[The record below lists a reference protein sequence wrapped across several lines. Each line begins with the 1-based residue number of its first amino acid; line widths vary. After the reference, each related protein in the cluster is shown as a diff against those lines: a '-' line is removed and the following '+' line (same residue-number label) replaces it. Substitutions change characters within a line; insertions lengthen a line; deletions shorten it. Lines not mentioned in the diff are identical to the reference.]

1 MTVAVVDSANASV
14 VVGVASGA
22 ILPLTRTVAV
32 SGTAD
37 DEGELQVSLKYVI
50 TYVAIPSSPSELEQP
65 IRCSSRALTYSLN

>member
-37 DEGELQVSLKYVI
+37 DEGELQVSLKYF
-50 TYVAIPSSPSELEQP
+50 T
-65 IRCSSRALTYSLN
+65 